1 MAKQVKILCVCG
13 SGTVSSSMVA
23 NKLKEKLA
31 DHGYD
36 VHAVE
41 CSPTSAETALAAGGF
56 SLMAC
61 VSPVYE
67 DFGIPKVNA
76 VGMLTGLSEDQV
88 LEDCLKILD
97 AEK

>member
-1 MAKQVKILCVCG
+1 MAKRVKILCVCG

-36 VHAVE
+36 VDAVE
-41 CSPTSAETALAAGGF
+41 CSPTSAETALAVGGF

-97 AEK
+97 AE

>member
-13 SGTVSSSMVA
+13 SGTVSSAMVA

-31 DHGYD
+31 GFD
-36 VHAVE
+36 VNAVE
-41 CSPTSAETALAAGGF
+41 CSPTSAETALAGGGF
-56 SLMAC
+56 ALMAC

-88 LEDCLKILD
+88 IRDCLEILN
-97 AEK
+97 KL

>member
-1 MAKQVKILCVCG
+1 MGKYVKICCVCG
-13 SGTVSSSMVA
+13 SGTVSSAMVA

-31 DHGYD
+31 EHGYD
-36 VHAVE
+36 VEAVE
-41 CSPTSAETALAAGGF
+41 CSPNSAETTLSAGGF

-61 VSPVYE
+61 VSPVFQ

-88 LEDCLKILD
+88 IQDCLKILE
-97 AEK
+97 AQ

>member
-1 MAKQVKILCVCG
+1 MAKRVKILCVCG

-36 VHAVE
+36 
-41 CSPTSAETALAAGGF
+41 AETALAAGGF

-88 LEDCLKILD
+88 LEDCLKILN
-97 AEK
+97 AE

>member
-1 MAKQVKILCVCG
+1 MAKRVKILCVCG

-36 VHAVE
+36 VDAVE

-97 AEK
+97 AQ

>member
-13 SGTVSSSMVA
+13 SGTVSSAMVA

-31 DHGYD
+31 DHGFD
-36 VHAVE
+36 VNAVE
-41 CSPTSAETALAAGGF
+41 CSPTSAETALAGGGF
-56 SLMAC
+56 ALMAC

-88 LEDCLKILD
+88 IQDCLKILSSL
-97 AEK
+97 